1 MPRSPLYDEVVRWKC
16 AVVGGAGA
24 DLEAGGRLRRT
35 FLDAGLH
42 DPVTRL
48 EARFEGGPDSPY
60 YRYVAESVRS
70 MLPEARRL
78 GLGGYDDRDVD
89 ALADRLRDEA
99 VALGSALVVWPVALG
114 WATKA

>member
-1 MPRSPLYDEVVRWKC
+1 
-16 AVVGGAGA
+16 VGGAGA

-35 FLDAGLH
+35 FLDAGLR

-48 EARFEGGPDSPY
+48 EARLEGGPDSPY

-78 GLGGYDDRDVD
+78 GLGGFDDRDAD
-89 ALADRLRDEA
+89 ALADRLRDQA
-99 VALGSALVVWPVALG
+99 VALGSALVVWPVVLG